1 MTAVSNRPKTAKV
14 LGFPIQIL
22 DSYADWLGD
31 RLTAGDSIHVVTLN
45 AEMAIAAEKDPILAE
60 VLNRADLVI
69 PDGAGVVLYLKLRG
83 KRVDRCPG
91 IELSEE
97 MLRRAGSQG
106 WPVYFYGGK
115 PDVAEAAAMAW
126 RRRVPGINIMGV
138 SDGYLTVE
146 DETELLST
154 LQREQPK
161 LILVGLGVPRQEQW
175 IQRHR
180 QVCPHAI
187 WIGVGGS
194 FDIWSGNKVRAPK
207 FFCDN
212 NLEWVYRLYQ
222 EPWRW
227 KRMLALPL
235 FAWKALLGQ

>member
-1 MTAVSNRPKTAKV
+1 MTALSNRPETTTV

-45 AEMAIAAEKDPILAE
+45 AEMAIAAEQDPILAD
-60 VLNRADLVI
+60 VIHKADLVI

-83 KRVDRCPG
+83 KRVERCPG

-97 MLRRAGSQG
+97 MLHRAGSQG

-115 PDVAEAAAMAW
+115 PGVAEAAAAAW
-126 RRRVPGINIMGV
+126 RRRAPGIPFTGV
-138 SDGYLTVE
+138 SDGYIDAE
-146 DETELLST
+146 GEAALLAK
-154 LQREQPK
+154 LQAEQPQ

-180 QVCPHAI
+180 QVCPNAI
-187 WIGVGGS
+187 WIGCGGS
-194 FDIWSGNKVRAPK
+194 FDIWSGTKARAPK

-227 KRMLALPL
+227 RRMLALPV
-235 FAWKALLGQ
+235 FAWKAVIGR

>member
-1 MTAVSNRPKTAKV
+1 MTALSNRPETTTV
-14 LGFPIQIL
+14 LGLPIQL
-22 DSYADWLGD
+22 LHSYPDWLSD
-31 RLTAGDSIHVVTLN
+31 RLNAGDSIHVVTLN

-60 VLNRADLVI
+60 VINKADLVI

-83 KRVDRCPG
+83 KPVERCPG

-97 MLRRAGSQG
+97 MLRRAGNQG

-126 RRRVPGINIMGV
+126 RKRAPGINFTGI
-138 SDGYLTVE
+138 SDGYIPAE
-146 DETELLST
+146 SEAELLTT
-154 LQREQPK
+154 LEREQPK

-175 IQRHR
+175 IQQHR
-180 QVCPHAI
+180 QVCPNAI
-187 WIGVGGS
+187 WIGCGGS
-194 FDIWSGNKVRAPK
+194 FDIWSGNKIRAPK

-235 FAWKALLGQ
+235 FAWKAIIGR